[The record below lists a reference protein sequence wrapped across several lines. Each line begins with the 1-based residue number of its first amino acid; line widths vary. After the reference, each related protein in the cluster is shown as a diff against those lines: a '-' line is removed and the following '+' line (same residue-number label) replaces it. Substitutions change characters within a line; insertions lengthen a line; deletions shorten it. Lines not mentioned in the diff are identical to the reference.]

1 MVTKRTGFSVK
12 LAVIM
17 SVLLLA
23 VNVIV
28 GHILISHSRSAMKT
42 LINNRMLDISKS
54 AADMINGDVLER
66 LQKEDKGTP
75 EYQQINDFLAVF
87 QRNIDLKYIY
97 CIRDLGN
104 KNFVFTVD
112 PAVDPGEFGSP
123 IKYTDALYKASL
135 GTSAVDEVPYEDAW
149 GRFYSAYSPVFNS
162 KGKVAGIVA
171 VDFAAEWYEEQIV
184 NQTRVIYVSSLI
196 SVILAILLVIVTTGK
211 FRKQLLIINSDLKQ
225 VMDDVKDLTQEIN
238 PNSQINQLESKST
251 DGVLELGHHIKH
263 IKDDLRQYIQ
273 NINTQANSMINAL
286 SSDYRGVYYVD
297 LDKNEGICYQ
307 PYEHLDNALKQ
318 GEHFSYKETFESY
331 AKKYVSD
338 KYIDQFL
345 NFIDSNEIR
354 KALAK
359 ERIISYQYIITRNN
373 IEYYEMVRI
382 AGVRHPEDRDDN
394 IVHAVGVGFTD
405 VDAVT
410 RKTLAQ
416 SQALNDALSVAES
429 ANKAKT
435 AFLSNMSHE
444 IRTPMNAIIGLDRI
458 ALSDKSI
465 SNATRE
471 YLEKIGVS
479 AEHLLDIIN
488 DILDMTRIEA
498 GKMVLEEKVFSLS
511 SLLHYIDVIIGGQCN
526 DKGLKWDC
534 RHNSDDNLYYVGDD
548 IKLKQVLINIL
559 GNSVKFTPEG
569 GTVSFSVEKI
579 SHFDNKSVLCFT
591 IKDTGIGM
599 SKEFLPKLFDPFS
612 QEDATTKTK
621 YGSTGLGMSIT
632 KSIVEMMNGEIK
644 VDSEKNVG
652 TTFSVTVTL
661 TDSEQIQDETVDDK
675 AEANSENSAEK
686 DIDVSIKNNKKA
698 DLKGRRILLAED
710 MAVNAEI
717 IKMVLS
723 MREMKVEHAL
733 NGKIAVDMFANSA
746 EGYYDAVLMDM
757 RMPEMDGLEAS
768 KHIRAMDREDA
779 KEIPI
784 IALTANAFEEDVQ
797 RSLQAGLNAH
807 LSKPVEPETLFVTL
821 ESFIKP

>member
-1 MVTKRTGFSVK
+1 MGSNKTGFSVR
-12 LAVIM
+12 LAILM

-23 VNVIV
+23 VNLIV
-28 GHILISHSRSAMKT
+28 GHILINYSRSAMKT

-66 LQKEDKGTP
+66 LKKEDKGTP

-104 KNFVFTVD
+104 KNFVFSVD
-112 PAVDPGEFGSP
+112 PAPDPGEFGTP
-123 IKYTDALYKASL
+123 VVYTDALYKASL
-135 GTSAVDEVPYEDAW
+135 GESAVDENPYSDSW
-149 GRFYSAYSPVFNS
+149 GRFYSAYSPIFNS
-162 KGKVAGIVA
+162 KNKVAGIVA
-171 VDFAAEWYEEQIV
+171 VDFAASWYEDQIA
-184 NQTRVIYVSSLI
+184 NQTRVIYFSSLI
-196 SVILAILLVIVTTGK
+196 SVFLAIIVVIITTSK
-211 FRKQLLIINSDLKQ
+211 FRKQIGIINSDIKD
-225 VMDDVKDLTQEIN
+225 VMDDIKDLTHKIN
-238 PNSQINQLESKST
+238 PNAEIKQIEFKSS
-251 DGVLELGHHIKH
+251 DGVLELSQHIAQ
-263 IKDDLRQYIQ
+263 IKDELHQYIQ
-273 NINTQANSMINAL
+273 NLHTQANSMINAL
-286 SSDYRGVYYVD
+286 SSDYRGVYYID

-307 PYEHLDNALKQ
+307 SYENLDNALGQ
-318 GEHFSYKETFESY
+318 GEHFSYKEAFTSY
-331 AKKYVSD
+331 AKKYVSA
-338 KYIDQFL
+338 KYIDKFL
-345 NFIDSNEIR
+345 SFIDSSEIR

-359 ERIISYQYIITRNN
+359 ERIISYKYMITRNN
-373 IEYYEMVRI
+373 VEYYEMIRI

-394 IVHAVGVGFTD
+394 IVHAVGIGFTD
-405 VDAVT
+405 VDAET

-416 SQALNDALSVAES
+416 SQALSDALAAAES

-444 IRTPMNAIIGLDRI
+444 IRTPMNAIIGLNRI
-458 ALSDKSI
+458 ALSDSSI
-465 SNATRE
+465 LESTRDN
-471 YLEKIGVS
+471 LEKIGVS

-498 GKMVLEEKVFSLS
+498 GKMVLKEEVFSLS
-511 SLLHYIDVIIGGQCN
+511 ALINQIDVIIGGQCN
-526 DKGLKWDC
+526 DKGLKWEC
-534 RHNSDDNLYYVGDD
+534 EYKRNDNDYFVGDN

-559 GNSVKFTPEG
+559 GNSVKFTPKCG
-569 GTVSFSVEKI
+569 SVIFSVEPI
-579 SHFDNKSVLCFT
+579 SHYDNKTALRF
-591 IKDTGIGM
+591 IMKDTGIGM
-599 SKEFLPKLFDPFS
+599 SKEFLPKLFEAFS
-612 QEDATTKTK
+612 QEDLTTKTK

-632 KSIVEMMNGEIK
+632 KSIVDMMNGEIK

-652 TTFSVTVTL
+652 TTFTL
-661 TDSEQIQDETVDDK
+661 TLTLTNSDQKPAEIEGSNQIGSDKSADSV
-675 AEANSENSAEK
+675 N
-686 DIDVSIKNNKKA
+686 NNKKA
-698 DLKGRRILLAED
+698 ELKGRRILIAED

-723 MREMKVEHAL
+723 MREIKVEHAV
-733 NGKIAVDMFANSA
+733 NGKIAVDMFANSE

-757 RMPEMDGLEAS
+757 RMPEMDGLEAA
-768 KHIRAMDREDA
+768 KHIRAMDRMDA

-821 ESFIKP
+821 ESFIRP

>member
-1 MVTKRTGFSVK
+1 MVSKRTGFSVK
-12 LAVIM
+12 LAILM

-23 VNVIV
+23 VNLIV
-28 GHILISHSRSAMKT
+28 GHILINQSAMKT

-66 LQKEDKGTP
+66 LKKEDKGTP

-104 KNFVFTVD
+104 KNFVFSVD

-135 GTSAVDEVPYEDAW
+135 GESAVDDFPYEDHW

-171 VDFAAEWYEEQIV
+171 VDFAAEWYDEQIA
-184 NQTRVIYVSSLI
+184 NQTRVIYISSLI
-196 SVILAILLVIVTTGK
+196 AVFLAIILVVITTGK
-211 FRKQLLIINSDLKQ
+211 FRKQITVINSDLKD

-238 PNSQINQLESKST
+238 PNSQIKQIEYKSS
-251 DGVLELGHHIKH
+251 DGVLELGQHIRH
-263 IKDDLRQYIQ
+263 IKDDLRQYVQ

-286 SSDYRGVYYVD
+286 SSDYRGVYYID

-307 PYEHLDNALKQ
+307 PYDELDNALKQ
-318 GEHFSYKETFESY
+318 GEHFSYKESFISY
-331 AKKYVSD
+331 AKKYVSE
-338 KYIDQFL
+338 KYLDQFL

-359 ERIISYQYIITRNN
+359 ERIISFQYMITRNN
-373 IEYYEMVRI
+373 TEYYEMIRI

-394 IVHAVGVGFTD
+394 LVHAVGVGFTD
-405 VDAVT
+405 VDAET
-410 RKTLAQ
+410 RKALAQ
-416 SQALNDALSVAES
+416 SQALSDALSAAES

-435 AFLSNMSHE
+435 AFLSNISHE
-444 IRTPMNAIIGLDRI
+444 IRTPMNAIIGLNRI
-458 ALSDKSI
+458 ALSDTSILKS
-465 SNATRE
+465 TRDN
-471 YLEKIGVS
+471 LKKIGVS

-488 DILDMTRIEA
+488 EILDMTRIEA
-498 GKMVLEEKVFSLS
+498 GKMILKEETFSLS
-511 SLLHYIDVIIGGQCN
+511 SLIHQIDVIIGGQCN
-526 DKGLKWDC
+526 DKGLNWKC
-534 RHNSDDNLYYVGDD
+534 EYNNKDNDYFVGDD

-569 GTVSFSVEKI
+569 GSVCFTVEPI
-579 SHFDNKSVLCFT
+579 SHYDKKTALRF
-591 IKDTGIGM
+591 IMKDTGIGM
-599 SKEFLPKLFDPFS
+599 SKEFLPKLFDAFS
-612 QEDATTKTK
+612 QEDLTTKTK

-632 KSIVEMMNGEIK
+632 KSILEMMNGEIN

-652 TTFSVTVTL
+652 TTFTVTL
-661 TDSEQIQDETVDDK
+661 TLTNSDQKPEENEETNQIESDKNANNNSDDSVK
-675 AEANSENSAEK
+675 K
-686 DIDVSIKNNKKA
+686 NKKA

-723 MREMKVEHAL
+723 MREMKIEHAV
-733 NGKIAVDMFANSA
+733 NGKIAVDMFANSP

-768 KHIRAMDREDA
+768 KHIRSMDRMDA
-779 KEIPI
+779 KDIPI
-784 IALTANAFEEDVQ
+784 IALTANAFDEDVQ
-797 RSLQAGLNAH
+797 KSLQAGLNAH

>member
-1 MVTKRTGFSVK
+1 MASKRTGFSVK
-12 LAVIM
+12 LAISV

-23 VNVIV
+23 VNLIV
-28 GHILISHSRSAMKT
+28 GHILINHSRSAMKT

-66 LQKEDKGTP
+66 LKKEDKGTP

-104 KNFVFTVD
+104 KSFVFSVD
-112 PAVDPGEFGSP
+112 PAPDPGEFGTP
-123 IKYTDALYKASL
+123 VVYTDALYKASL
-135 GTSAVDEVPYEDAW
+135 GESAVDENPYSDSW
-149 GRFYSAYSPVFNS
+149 GRFYSAYSPIFNS
-162 KGKVAGIVA
+162 KKKVAGIVA
-171 VDFAAEWYEEQIV
+171 VDFAASWYEDQIA
-184 NQTRVIYVSSLI
+184 NQTRVIYFSSLI
-196 SVILAILLVIVTTGK
+196 SVFLAIIVVIITTGK
-211 FRKQLLIINSDLKQ
+211 FRKQIAIINTDIKEVL
-225 VMDDVKDLTQEIN
+225 DDVEDLTQEIN
-238 PNSQINQLESKST
+238 PDSPKKQIELKSS
-251 DGVLELGHHIKH
+251 DGVLELGQHIRH
-263 IKDDLRQYIQ
+263 IKDELHQYIQ
-273 NINTQANSMINAL
+273 DLRTQANSMINAL

-307 PYEHLDNALKQ
+307 TYEQLEDALKH
-318 GEHFSYKETFESY
+318 GEHFSYNETFTAY
-331 AKKYVSD
+331 ANKYVIE
-338 KYIDQFL
+338 KYKEQFL
-345 NFIDSNEIR
+345 NFINSDEIR

-359 ERIISYQYIITRNN
+359 ERIISFQYMINRNN
-373 IEYYEMVRI
+373 TEYYEMIRI

-405 VDAVT
+405 VDAET

-416 SQALNDALSVAES
+416 SQALKDALAATES

-444 IRTPMNAIIGLDRI
+444 IRTPMNAIIGLNRI
-458 ALSDKSI
+458 ALSDTTILK
-465 SNATRE
+465 NTRE
-471 YLEKIGVS
+471 NLEKIGVS

-498 GKMVLEEKVFSLS
+498 GKMVLKQETFSLA
-511 SLLHYIDVIIGGQCN
+511 SLIHQIDVMIGGQCN
-526 DKGLKWDC
+526 DKGLKWKC
-534 RHNSDDNLYYVGDD
+534 EYNNKDNDYFVGDN

-569 GTVSFSVEKI
+569 GSVTFSVEPI
-579 SHFDNKSVLCFT
+579 SRYDNKTALRF
-591 IKDTGIGM
+591 IMKDTGIGM
-599 SKEFLPKLFDPFS
+599 SKEFLPKLFDAFS
-612 QEDATTKTK
+612 QEDLTTKTK

-632 KSIVEMMNGEIK
+632 KSIIEMMNGEIK

-652 TTFSVTVTL
+652 TTFTVTL
-661 TDSEQIQDETVDDK
+661 TLTNSDQKPEESEETNQKESAKATDSV
-675 AEANSENSAEK
+675 
-686 DIDVSIKNNKKA
+686 KNNKKA
-698 DLKGRRILLAED
+698 ELKGRRILLAED

-723 MREMKVEHAL
+723 MRELKVEHAV
-733 NGKIAVDMFANSA
+733 NGKIAVEMFEKSA

-757 RMPEMDGLEAS
+757 RMPEMDGLEAT
-768 KHIRAMDREDA
+768 KHIRAMDRMDA
-779 KEIPI
+779 KDIPI

>member
-1 MVTKRTGFSVK
+1 MGSNKTGFSVR
-12 LAVIM
+12 LAILM

-23 VNVIV
+23 VNLIV
-28 GHILISHSRSAMKT
+28 GHILINHSRSAMKT

-66 LQKEDKGTP
+66 LKKEDKDTP

-104 KNFVFTVD
+104 KNFVFSVD
-112 PAVDPGEFGSP
+112 PAPDPGEFGTP
-123 IKYTDALYKASL
+123 VVYTDALYKASL
-135 GTSAVDEVPYEDAW
+135 GESAVDENPYSDSW
-149 GRFYSAYSPVFNS
+149 GRFYSAYSPIFNS
-162 KGKVAGIVA
+162 KKKVAGIVA
-171 VDFAAEWYEEQIV
+171 VDFAASWYEDQIA
-184 NQTRVIYVSSLI
+184 NQTRVIYFSSLI
-196 SVILAILLVIVTTGK
+196 SVFLAIIVVIITTSK
-211 FRKQLLIINSDLKQ
+211 FRKQIGIINSDIKD
-225 VMDDVKDLTQEIN
+225 VMDDIKDLTHKIN
-238 PNSQINQLESKST
+238 PNAEIKQIEFKSS
-251 DGVLELGHHIKH
+251 DGVLELSQHIAQ
-263 IKDDLRQYIQ
+263 IKDELHRYIQ
-273 NINTQANSMINAL
+273 NLHTQANSMINAL
-286 SSDYRGVYYVD
+286 SSDYRGVYYID

-307 PYEHLDNALKQ
+307 SYENLDNALGQ
-318 GEHFSYKETFESY
+318 GEYFTYKETFTSY
-331 AKKYVSD
+331 AKKYVSA
-338 KYIDQFL
+338 KYIDKFL
-345 NFIDSNEIR
+345 SFIDSSEIR

-359 ERIISYQYIITRNN
+359 ERIISYKYMITRNN
-373 IEYYEMVRI
+373 VEYYEMIRI

-394 IVHAVGVGFTD
+394 IVHAVGIGFTD
-405 VDAVT
+405 VDAET

-416 SQALNDALSVAES
+416 SQALSDALAAAES

-444 IRTPMNAIIGLDRI
+444 IRTPMNAIIGLNRI
-458 ALSDKSI
+458 ALSDTSI
-465 SNATRE
+465 LESTRDN
-471 YLEKIGVS
+471 LEKIGVS

-498 GKMVLEEKVFSLS
+498 GKMVLKEEVFSLS
-511 SLLHYIDVIIGGQCN
+511 ALINQIDVIIGGQCN
-526 DKGLKWDC
+526 DKGLKWEC
-534 RHNSDDNLYYVGDD
+534 EYKKNDNDYFVGDN

-559 GNSVKFTPEG
+559 GNSVKFTPKG
-569 GTVSFSVEKI
+569 GSVIFSVEPI
-579 SHFDNKSVLCFT
+579 SHYDNKTALRF
-591 IKDTGIGM
+591 IMKDTGIGM
-599 SKEFLPKLFDPFS
+599 SKEFLPKLFEAFS
-612 QEDATTKTK
+612 QEDITTKTK

-632 KSIVEMMNGEIK
+632 KSIVDMMNGEIK

-652 TTFSVTVTL
+652 TTFTL
-661 TDSEQIQDETVDDK
+661 TLTLTNSDQKPVEIEEGSQIDSSK
-675 AEANSENSAEK
+675 SA
-686 DIDVSIKNNKKA
+686 DSVNNKKA
-698 DLKGRRILLAED
+698 ELKGRRILLAED

-723 MREMKVEHAL
+723 MRELKVEHAV
-733 NGKIAVDMFANSA
+733 NGKIAVDMFANSE

-757 RMPEMDGLEAS
+757 RMPEMDGLEAA
-768 KHIRAMDREDA
+768 KHIRAMDRDDA
-779 KEIPI
+779 KVIPI

>member
-1 MVTKRTGFSVK
+1 MGSNKTGFSVR
-12 LAVIM
+12 LAILM

-23 VNVIV
+23 VNLIV
-28 GHILISHSRSAMKT
+28 GHILINHSRSAMKT

-66 LQKEDKGTP
+66 LKKEDKDTP

-104 KNFVFTVD
+104 KNFVFSVD
-112 PAVDPGEFGSP
+112 PAPDPGEFGTP
-123 IKYTDALYKASL
+123 VVYTDALYKASL
-135 GTSAVDEVPYEDAW
+135 GESAVDENPYSDSW

-162 KGKVAGIVA
+162 KKKVAGIVA
-171 VDFAAEWYEEQIV
+171 VDFAASWYEDQIA
-184 NQTRVIYVSSLI
+184 NQTRVIYFSSLI
-196 SVILAILLVIVTTGK
+196 SVFLAIIVVIITTGK
-211 FRKQLLIINSDLKQ
+211 FRKQIAIINSDIKD
-225 VMDDVKDLTQEIN
+225 VMDDIKDLTHKIN
-238 PNSQINQLESKST
+238 PNAEIKQIEFKSS
-251 DGVLELGHHIKH
+251 DGVLELSQHIAQ
-263 IKDDLRQYIQ
+263 IKDELHQYIQ
-273 NINTQANSMINAL
+273 NLHTQANSMINAL
-286 SSDYRGVYYVD
+286 SSDYRGVYYID

-307 PYEHLDNALKQ
+307 SYENLDNALGQ
-318 GEHFSYKETFESY
+318 GEHFSYKEFFSSY
-331 AKKYVSD
+331 AKKYVSA
-338 KYIDQFL
+338 KYIDKFL
-345 NFIDSNEIR
+345 SFIDSSEIR

-359 ERIISYQYIITRNN
+359 ERIISYKYMITRNN
-373 IEYYEMVRI
+373 VEYYEMIRI

-405 VDAVT
+405 VDAET

-416 SQALNDALSVAES
+416 SQALSDALAAAES

-444 IRTPMNAIIGLDRI
+444 IRTPMNAIIGLNRI
-458 ALSDKSI
+458 ALSDSSI
-465 SNATRE
+465 LESTRDN
-471 YLEKIGVS
+471 LEKIGVS

-498 GKMVLEEKVFSLS
+498 GKMVLKEEVFSLS
-511 SLLHYIDVIIGGQCN
+511 ALINQIDVIIGGQCK
-526 DKGLKWDC
+526 DKGLKWEC
-534 RHNSDDNLYYVGDD
+534 QYKKKDNDYFIGDNT
-548 IKLKQVLINIL
+548 KLKQVLINIL
-559 GNSVKFTPEG
+559 GNSVKFTPKDG
-569 GTVSFSVEKI
+569 SVKFSIEPI
-579 SHFDNKSVLCFT
+579 THFDNKTALRF
-591 IKDTGIGM
+591 IMKDTGIGM
-599 SKEFLPKLFDPFS
+599 SKEFLPKLFDAFS
-612 QEDATTKTK
+612 QEDLTTKTK

-632 KSIVEMMNGEIK
+632 KSIVDMMNGEIK

-652 TTFSVTVTL
+652 TTFTL
-661 TDSEQIQDETVDDK
+661 TLTLTNSDQKPAEIE
-675 AEANSENSAEK
+675 EANQIDSRKSA
-686 DIDVSIKNNKKA
+686 DSVNNKKA
-698 DLKGRRILLAED
+698 ELKGRRILLAED

-723 MREMKVEHAL
+723 MREIKVEHAV

-746 EGYYDAVLMDM
+746 EGYFDAVLMDM
-757 RMPEMDGLEAS
+757 RMPEMDGLEAA
-768 KHIRAMDREDA
+768 KHIRAMDRMDA

>member
-1 MVTKRTGFSVK
+1 MGSNKTGFSVK
-12 LAVIM
+12 LAILM

-23 VNVIV
+23 VNLIV
-28 GHILISHSRSAMKT
+28 GHILINYSRSAMKT

-66 LQKEDKGTP
+66 LKKEDKGTL

-104 KNFVFTVD
+104 KNFVFSVD
-112 PAVDPGEFGSP
+112 PAVDPGEFGTP
-123 IKYTDALYKASL
+123 VVYTDALYKASL
-135 GTSAVDEVPYEDAW
+135 GESAVDENPYSDAW
-149 GRFYSAYSPVFNS
+149 GRFYSAYSPIFNS

-171 VDFAAEWYEEQIV
+171 VDFAASWYEDQIA
-184 NQTRVIYVSSLI
+184 NQARVIYISSLI
-196 SVILAILLVIVTTGK
+196 AVFLAIIVVIVTTGK
-211 FRKQLLIINSDLKQ
+211 FRKQISVINSDIKEVL
-225 VMDDVKDLTQEIN
+225 DDVEDLTHEIN
-238 PNSQINQLESKST
+238 PNSQTKKIEFKST
-251 DGVLELGHHIKH
+251 DGVSELGHHIRH
-263 IKDDLRQYIQ
+263 IKDELHQYILDLR
-273 NINTQANSMINAL
+273 TQANSMINAL
-286 SSDYRGVYYVD
+286 SSNYRGVYYVD

-307 PYEHLDNALKQ
+307 PYEHLDNALEQ
-318 GEHFSYKETFESY
+318 GEHFSYCETFESY
-331 AKKYVSD
+331 AKKYVTE
-338 KYIDQFL
+338 KYLDSFL
-345 NFIDSNEIR
+345 KFIDSNEIR
-354 KALAK
+354 KGLEK
-359 ERIISYQYIITRNN
+359 ERLITLQYMIKRND
-373 IEYYEMVRI
+373 IESYEMIRI

-405 VDAVT
+405 VDAET

-416 SQALNDALSVAES
+416 SQALRDALAAAES

-444 IRTPMNAIIGLDRI
+444 IRTPMNAIIGLNRI
-458 ALSDKSI
+458 ALSDTSI
-465 SNATRE
+465 LESTRDN
-471 YLEKIGVS
+471 LKKIGVS

-498 GKMVLEEKVFSLS
+498 GKMILKEEVFCLS
-511 SLLHYIDVIIGGQCN
+511 ELINQIDVIIGGQCN
-526 DKGLKWDC
+526 DKGLKWECEYKRNDK
-534 RHNSDDNLYYVGDD
+534 DYFVGDN

-559 GNSVKFTPEG
+559 GNSVKFTPKG
-569 GTVSFSVEKI
+569 GSVIFSVEPI
-579 SHFDNKSVLCFT
+579 NNYDNKTALRF
-591 IKDTGIGM
+591 IMKDTGIGM
-599 SKEFLPKLFDPFS
+599 SKEFLPKLFDAFS
-612 QEDATTKTK
+612 QEDLTTKTK

-652 TTFSVTVTL
+652 TTFTL
-661 TDSEQIQDETVDDK
+661 TLTLTNSEQKPAESGETNQVDDDK
-675 AEANSENSAEK
+675 LSA
-686 DIDVSIKNNKKA
+686 STNNNKKA
-698 DLKGRRILLAED
+698 ELKGRRILLAED

-723 MREMKVEHAL
+723 MREIKVEHAV

-757 RMPEMDGLEAS
+757 RMPEMDGLEAA

-807 LSKPVEPETLFVTL
+807 LSKPVEPDTLFVTL

>member
-1 MVTKRTGFSVK
+1 MGSNKTGFSVK
-12 LAVIM
+12 LAILM

-23 VNVIV
+23 VNLIV
-28 GHILISHSRSAMKT
+28 GHILINYSRSAMKT

-66 LQKEDKGTP
+66 LKKEDKDTP
-75 EYQQINDFLAVF
+75 EYQQINNFLAVF

-104 KNFVFTVD
+104 KNFVFSVD
-112 PAVDPGEFGSP
+112 PAVDPGEFGTP
-123 IKYTDALYKASL
+123 VVYTDALYKASL
-135 GTSAVDEVPYEDAW
+135 GESAVDENPYSDAW
-149 GRFYSAYSPVFNS
+149 GRFYSAYSPIFNS

-171 VDFAAEWYEEQIV
+171 VDFAASWYEDQIA
-184 NQTRVIYVSSLI
+184 NQARVIYISSLI
-196 SVILAILLVIVTTGK
+196 AVFLAIIVVIVTTGK
-211 FRKQLLIINSDLKQ
+211 FRKQISVINSDIKE
-225 VMDDVKDLTQEIN
+225 VVDDVEDLTHEIN
-238 PNSQINQLESKST
+238 PNSETKQIEFKST
-251 DGVLELGHHIKH
+251 DGVSELGQHIRH
-263 IKDDLRQYIQ
+263 IKDELHQYIQ
-273 NINTQANSMINAL
+273 DLRTQANSMINAL

-307 PYEHLDNALKQ
+307 TYDELDNALKQ
-318 GEHFSYKETFESY
+318 GEHFSYKETFTSY
-331 AKKYVSD
+331 ANKYVSE
-338 KYIDQFL
+338 KYLEQFL
-345 NFIDSNEIR
+345 NFINSDEIR

-359 ERIISYQYIITRNN
+359 ERIISFQYMITRNN
-373 IEYYEMVRI
+373 TEYYEMIRI

-405 VDAVT
+405 VDAET

-416 SQALNDALSVAES
+416 SQALKDALAAAES

-444 IRTPMNAIIGLDRI
+444 IRTPMNAIIGLNRI
-458 ALSDKSI
+458 ALSDTSI
-465 SNATRE
+465 LESTRDN
-471 YLEKIGVS
+471 LEKIGVS

-498 GKMVLEEKVFSLS
+498 GKMILKEEVFSLS
-511 SLLHYIDVIIGGQCN
+511 ALINQIDVIIGGQCN
-526 DKGLKWDC
+526 DKGLKWECEYKRNDK
-534 RHNSDDNLYYVGDD
+534 DYFIGDD

-559 GNSVKFTPEG
+559 GNSVKFTSKG
-569 GTVSFSVEKI
+569 GSVNFSVEPI
-579 SHFDNKSVLCFT
+579 NNYDNKTALRFVM
-591 IKDTGIGM
+591 KDTGIGM
-599 SKEFLPKLFDPFS
+599 SKEFLPKLFDAFS
-612 QEDATTKTK
+612 QEDLTTKTK

-652 TTFSVTVTL
+652 TTFTL
-661 TDSEQIQDETVDDK
+661 TLTLTNSDQKPTESEENNLLDSDK
-675 AEANSENSAEK
+675 SVASVN
-686 DIDVSIKNNKKA
+686 NNKKA
-698 DLKGRRILLAED
+698 ELKGRRILLAED

-723 MREMKVEHAL
+723 MREIKVEHAV

-746 EGYYDAVLMDM
+746 EGYFDAILMDM
-757 RMPEMDGLEAS
+757 RMPEMDGLEAA
-768 KHIRAMDREDA
+768 KHIRAMDRDDA

>member
-1 MVTKRTGFSVK
+1 MGSNRTGFSVK
-12 LAVIM
+12 LAILM

-23 VNVIV
+23 VNLIV
-28 GHILISHSRSAMKT
+28 GYILIGHSRSAMKT

-66 LQKEDKGTP
+66 LKKEDKGTP

-104 KNFVFTVD
+104 KNFVFSVD
-112 PAVDPGEFGSP
+112 PAPDPGEFGTP
-123 IKYTDALYKASL
+123 VVYTDALYKASL
-135 GTSAVDEVPYEDAW
+135 GESAVDENPYSDSW
-149 GRFYSAYSPVFNS
+149 GRFYSAYSPIFNS
-162 KGKVAGIVA
+162 KKKVAGILA
-171 VDFAAEWYEEQIV
+171 VDFAASWYEEQIA
-184 NQTRVIYVSSLI
+184 NQTRVIYISSLI
-196 SVILAILLVIVTTGK
+196 AVILAIIVVIFTTGK
-211 FRKQLLIINSDLKQ
+211 FRKQIAIINTDIKEVL
-225 VMDDVKDLTQEIN
+225 DDVEDLTQEIN
-238 PNSQINQLESKST
+238 PDSPKKQIEFKSS
-251 DGVLELGHHIKH
+251 DGVLELGQHIRHIKEELH
-263 IKDDLRQYIQ
+263 QYIQ
-273 NINTQANSMINAL
+273 DLRTQANSMINAL

-307 PYEHLDNALKQ
+307 TYEQLEDALKH
-318 GEHFSYKETFESY
+318 GEHFSYNETFTAY
-331 AKKYVSD
+331 ANKYVIE
-338 KYIDQFL
+338 KYKEQFL
-345 NFIDSNEIR
+345 NFINSDEIR

-359 ERIISYQYIITRNN
+359 ERIISFQYMINRNN
-373 IEYYEMVRI
+373 TEYYEMIRI

-405 VDAVT
+405 VDAET

-416 SQALNDALSVAES
+416 SQALKDALAATES

-444 IRTPMNAIIGLDRI
+444 IRTPMNAIIGLNRI
-458 ALSDKSI
+458 ALSDTTILK
-465 SNATRE
+465 NTRE
-471 YLEKIGVS
+471 NLEKIGVS

-498 GKMVLEEKVFSLS
+498 GKMVLKQETFSLA
-511 SLLHYIDVIIGGQCN
+511 SLIHQIDVMIGGQCN
-526 DKGLKWDC
+526 DKGLKWKC
-534 RHNSDDNLYYVGDD
+534 EYNNKDNDYFVGDD

-569 GTVSFSVEKI
+569 GSVTFFVEPI
-579 SHFDNKSVLCFT
+579 SHYDNKTALRFVM
-591 IKDTGIGM
+591 KDTGIGM
-599 SKEFLPKLFDPFS
+599 SKEFLPKLFDAFS
-612 QEDATTKTK
+612 QEDLTTKTK

-632 KSIVEMMNGEIK
+632 KSIIEMMNGEIK

-652 TTFSVTVTL
+652 TTFTVTL
-661 TDSEQIQDETVDDK
+661 TLTNSDQKPEESEETNQKESDETAVDVK
-675 AEANSENSAEK
+675 
-686 DIDVSIKNNKKA
+686 NKKA

-723 MREMKVEHAL
+723 MREIKVEHAV
-733 NGKIAVDMFANSA
+733 NGKIAVDMFANSE

-768 KHIRAMDREDA
+768 KHIRAMDRMDA
-779 KEIPI
+779 KDIPI

-821 ESFIKP
+821 ESFIRP

>member
-1 MVTKRTGFSVK
+1 MASKRAGFSVK
-12 LAVIM
+12 LAISV

-23 VNVIV
+23 VNLIV
-28 GHILISHSRSAMKT
+28 GYILIGHSRSAMKT

-66 LQKEDKGTP
+66 LKKEDKGTP

-104 KNFVFTVD
+104 KNFVFSVD
-112 PAVDPGEFGSP
+112 PAPDPGEFGTP
-123 IKYTDALYKASL
+123 VVYTDALYKASL
-135 GTSAVDEVPYEDAW
+135 GESAVDENPYSDSW

-171 VDFAAEWYEEQIV
+171 VDFAAEWYEEQIA
-184 NQTRVIYVSSLI
+184 NQARVIYISSLI
-196 SVILAILLVIVTTGK
+196 AVILAIIVVIFTTGK
-211 FRKQLLIINSDLKQ
+211 FRKQIAIINTDIKEVL
-225 VMDDVKDLTQEIN
+225 DDVEDLTQEIN
-238 PNSQINQLESKST
+238 PDSPKKQIEFKSS
-251 DGVLELGHHIKH
+251 DGVLELGQHIRHIKEELH
-263 IKDDLRQYIQ
+263 QYMQDLR
-273 NINTQANSMINAL
+273 TQANSMINAL

-307 PYEHLDNALKQ
+307 TYEQLEDALKH
-318 GEHFSYKETFESY
+318 GEHFSYNETFTAY
-331 AKKYVSD
+331 ANKYVIE
-338 KYIDQFL
+338 KYKEQFL
-345 NFIDSNEIR
+345 NFINSDEIR

-359 ERIISYQYIITRNN
+359 ERIISFQYMINRNN
-373 IEYYEMVRI
+373 TEYYEMIRI

-405 VDAVT
+405 VDAET

-416 SQALNDALSVAES
+416 SQALKDALAATES

-444 IRTPMNAIIGLDRI
+444 IRTPMNAIIGLNRI
-458 ALSDKSI
+458 ALSDTTILK
-465 SNATRE
+465 NTRDN
-471 YLEKIGVS
+471 LEKIGVS

-498 GKMVLEEKVFSLS
+498 GKMVLKQETFSLA
-511 SLLHYIDVIIGGQCN
+511 SLIHQIDVMIGGQCN
-526 DKGLKWDC
+526 DKGLKWKC
-534 RHNSDDNLYYVGDD
+534 EYNNKDNDYFVGDD

-569 GTVSFSVEKI
+569 GSVTFSVEPI
-579 SHFDNKSVLCFT
+579 SHYDNKTALRFVM
-591 IKDTGIGM
+591 KDTGIGM
-599 SKEFLPKLFDPFS
+599 SKEFLPKLFDAFS
-612 QEDATTKTK
+612 QEDLTTKTK

-632 KSIVEMMNGEIK
+632 KSIIEMMNGEIK

-652 TTFSVTVTL
+652 TTFTVTL
-661 TDSEQIQDETVDDK
+661 TLTNSDQKPEESEETNQKESDKTAVDVK
-675 AEANSENSAEK
+675 
-686 DIDVSIKNNKKA
+686 NKKA

-723 MREMKVEHAL
+723 MREIKVEHAV
-733 NGKIAVDMFANSA
+733 NGKIAVDMFANSE

-768 KHIRAMDREDA
+768 KHIRAMDRMDA
-779 KEIPI
+779 KDIPI

-821 ESFIKP
+821 ESFIRP